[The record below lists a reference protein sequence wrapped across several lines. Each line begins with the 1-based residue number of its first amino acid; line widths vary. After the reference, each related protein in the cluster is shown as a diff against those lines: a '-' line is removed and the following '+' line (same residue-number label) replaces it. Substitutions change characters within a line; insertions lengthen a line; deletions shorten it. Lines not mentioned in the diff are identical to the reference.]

1 MTVVTRCWW
10 IRHAPVVD
18 NGGRVY
24 GQTDIAA
31 DLSNRAPYERLAGFL
46 PAAAVWVASPLQRT
60 HQTAQAIADAGL
72 ELPELVIERDL
83 AEQHFGDWQGQPRD
97 QIFAQYGARHQFW
110 LAPATT
116 APPGGESFVDLVDR
130 VVPAVER
137 LIDAHAGRDIVIV
150 AHGGT
155 IRAALAHA
163 LGLDPEAAIA
173 FVVDNLSLTRLD
185 HIAAPD
191 QAPGAWRV
199 VAVNRVPH

>member
-31 DLSNRAPYERLAGFL
+31 DLSDRAPYEPLAGFL
-46 PAAAVWVASPLQRT
+46 PAAAVWVASHLQRT

-72 ELPELVIERDL
+72 DVPELVIERGL

-97 QIFAQYGARHQFW
+97 QVFARYGARHQFW

-116 APPGGESFVDLVDR
+116 APPGGESFADLVERVAPTVDR
-130 VVPAVER
+130 LVE
-137 LIDAHAGRDIVIV
+137 AHAGRDIVIV

-173 FVVDNLSLTRLD
+173 FTVDNLSLTRLD

-191 QAPGAWRV
+191 LASGAWRV
-199 VAVNRVPH
+199 VSVNRVPR